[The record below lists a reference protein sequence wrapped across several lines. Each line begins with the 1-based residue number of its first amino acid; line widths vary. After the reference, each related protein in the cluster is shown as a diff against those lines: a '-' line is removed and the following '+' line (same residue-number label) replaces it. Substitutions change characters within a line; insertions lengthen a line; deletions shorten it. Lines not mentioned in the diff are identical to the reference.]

1 MSTNKTQRLD
11 VNKQN
16 TTFRCQQTKHNI
28 QMSTNKTQH
37 LDVNK
42 QNTTLRCQQTKQNV

>member
-1 MSTNKTQRLD
+1 MSTNKTQHLDVNKQNTTFD

-28 QMSTNKTQH
+28 
-37 LDVNK
+37 
-42 QNTTLRCQQTKQNV
+42 